1 MVVSSPKQELC
12 GIPMKGNKEFRCILL
27 KNHKT
32 SKIKDLKKHDY
43 GYTGKGHPGPKDEKI
58 DVSAALKN
66 SPTMK
71 KTAYNDHVLGLAKMV
86 SEQAT
91 SIANLEKELD
101 TSMDIMKEAKSE
113 YKALEKEKEKMKKVL
128 DEFEQKLVENTT
140 KLIVATEEKN
150 RMAAEL
156 LKLKNE

>member
-1 MVVSSPKQELC
+1 MAVSSLKQELC
-12 GIPMKGNKEFRCILL
+12 GTTMKHNKEFTCILL
-27 KNHKT
+27 KGHGK
-32 SKIKDLKKHDY
+32 KINHDY

-113 YKALEKEKEKMKKVL
+113 YKALEKEKDKMRKL
-128 DEFEQKLVENTT
+128 MDEFEDKFTKNTIE
-140 KLIVATEEKN
+140 LIKATEEKN

-156 LKLKNE
+156 NKLRNPK